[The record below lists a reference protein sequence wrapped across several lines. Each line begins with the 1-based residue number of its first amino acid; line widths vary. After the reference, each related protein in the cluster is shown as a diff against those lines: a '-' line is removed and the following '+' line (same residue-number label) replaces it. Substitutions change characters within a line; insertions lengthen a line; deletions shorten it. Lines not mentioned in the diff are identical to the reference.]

1 MDSMN
6 GIDPACRPVRE
17 RFTAYLDRSLR
28 LDDRRRID
36 AHLAGCAACADD
48 LRLMR
53 ALLEALD
60 GVPPPAPPAGY
71 RERFSARLAA
81 EPDLPRPRPGTGR
94 PRRVRFR
101 TGRNPRWAKGAT
113 AAVAGVAA
121 AGLVLAVLFS
131 APEPPGPAPGP
142 RAQAV
147 AHIPQGGDAVVEIWF
162 DAARAVDNVRFTV
175 RLPDG
180 VRLVSDGRMVAAAEF
195 SWEGSLN
202 AGPNVISLPV
212 RGVARGEWT
221 VTAGLH
227 KGDGHKET
235 SLPLVV
241 NGA

>member
-1 MDSMN
+1 MDPMN
-6 GIDPACRPVRE
+6 GTDSACRPVRE
-17 RFTAYLDRSLR
+17 RFTAYLDRSLP
-28 LDDRRRID
+28 LDRRQHID
-36 AHLAGCAACADD
+36 AHLAGCAACADE
-48 LRLMR
+48 LRIMR
-53 ALLEALD
+53 ALLNALE
-60 GVPPPAPPAGY
+60 GVPPPVLPAGY

-81 EPDLPRPRPGTGR
+81 EPDVPRPRPGTRRGR
-94 PRRVRFR
+94 RSRSR
-101 TGRNPRWAKGAT
+101 TGRTPKWAKGAT

-121 AGLVLAVLFS
+121 AGLVLAILFT
-131 APEPPGPAPGP
+131 APERPGPVPGP

-162 DAARAVDNVRFTV
+162 DAARAMDNVRFTV

-180 VRLVSDGRMVAAAEF
+180 VRLVSDGEPVTAAEF

-202 AGPNVISLPV
+202 AGPNVITLPV

-235 SLPLVV
+235 SVALVV